1 MKRREFLQLGL
12 TGVGAAALAGK
23 ARALEYYP
31 KPSPKKWAVIYST
44 WCGSSRD
51 AGVWVSEGMGG
62 IADVFDVKEN
72 PDLKTHE
79 HIVLGSSI
87 RGGKINPLM
96 ERYIRENRNLMNVAV
111 SRARAV
117 LHIVGN
123 RDVCLT
129 SSVPHLQRLAGSC
142 MPKEGYSPKCGAT
155 VFESPWE
162 KALFDALEA
171 EGVETFP
178 QYPLAGRRLD
188 LAVPAQQLD
197 IEVDGERYH
206 RDAGGRRKAEDLWR
220 DLALEG
226 LGWRTLR
233 FWVYELR
240 EDMAGCVVRVQEA
253 LAR

>member
-96 ERYIRENRNLMNVAV
+96 ERYIRENRNLMKGKVRGLYAICWNGQKPPGPEQKKKYIDDQL
-111 SRARAV
+111 ARF
-117 LHIVGN
+117 
-123 RDVCLT
+123 
-129 SSVPHLQRLAGSC
+129 S
-142 MPKEGYSPKCGAT
+142 GAA
-155 VFESPWE
+155 P
-162 KALFDALEA
+162 
-171 EGVETFP
+171 
-178 QYPLAGRRLD
+178 
-188 LAVPAQQLD
+188 VPARVFIGRITLGLLD
-197 IEVDGERYH
+197 EEPRGILSRMGAQDF
-206 RDAGGRRKAEDLWR
+206 DDLKR
-220 DLALEG
+220 TDCLAFGKEI
-226 LGWRTLR
+226 
-233 FWVYELR
+233 
-240 EDMAGCVVRVQEA
+240 
-253 LAR
+253 LASTG